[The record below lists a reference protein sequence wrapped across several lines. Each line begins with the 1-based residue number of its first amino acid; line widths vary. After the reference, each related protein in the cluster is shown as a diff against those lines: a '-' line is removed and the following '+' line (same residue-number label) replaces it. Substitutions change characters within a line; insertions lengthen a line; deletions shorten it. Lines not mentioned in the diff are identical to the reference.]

1 MGEVGGEV
9 VGGGVGVEL
18 AGGDEV
24 RQVGQQALVG
34 SGERGADGLQRDRLD
49 LDGGPSIVDTW
60 KAVIAVQKTGKV
72 KSIGVSNFTVA
83 HLEKIIGATGV
94 IPVMN
99 QVEAHPALQ
108 QPELEKYCEE
118 KGIKITAYS
127 PLGNNVSAYMR
138 WFGWRSVTRNN

>member
-1 MGEVGGEV
+1 MIHWPVPFKP
-9 VGGGVGVEL
+9 
-18 AGGDEV
+18 GDELSPANED
-24 RQVGQQALVG
+24 GTEAL
-34 SGERGADGLQRDRLD
+34 LD
-49 LDGGPSIVDTW
+49 LDGGLSIVDTW

-72 KSIGVSNFTVA
+72 KSIGVSNFTVT
-83 HLEKIIGATGV
+83 HLEKIISATGV
-94 IPVMN
+94 VPVMN

-138 WFGWRSVTRNN
+138 WFGWRSVTRNI